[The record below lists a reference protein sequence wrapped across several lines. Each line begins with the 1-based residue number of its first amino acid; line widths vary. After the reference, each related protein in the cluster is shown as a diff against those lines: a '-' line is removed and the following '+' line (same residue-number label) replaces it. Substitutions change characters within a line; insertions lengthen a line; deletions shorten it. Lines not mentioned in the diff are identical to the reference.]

1 MHSQCQGCA
10 EHIKESEWGESCAH
24 PQVHLHPCHH
34 DRYKRRQAFA
44 ETSPRL
50 WRFPLHVSSKLNGIP
65 WPCGEI
71 ALTRPQR
78 DRKRLAFHNISKGL
92 LYDPAVTY
100 PCCARTRTQGQDS
113 SVPLFQDAAVLFPE
127 TKPRSGFFST
137 AQREPFVSSC
147 SLTGRHVGALNW
159 SFFGG
164 EAGSSPFNFVTVTM
178 GTGNVLSKLARDP
191 LGAYPKHK
199 FRISAM

>member
-34 DRYKRRQAFA
+34 DPYKRRQAFA

-50 WRFPLHVSSKLNGIP
+50 WRFPLHVSSKLNGVP

-100 PCCARTRTQGQDS
+100 PCCTRTRTQGQDS
-113 SVPLFQDAAVLFPE
+113 SVPLFQHAAALLPE
-127 TKPRSGFFST
+127 TKPRSGFF
-137 AQREPFVSSC
+137 FDSSARAVC
-147 SLTGRHVGALNW
+147 ELLQFDWTPCWSSELELFRRRGWLLSL
-159 SFFGG
+159 
-164 EAGSSPFNFVTVTM
+164 
-178 GTGNVLSKLARDP
+178 
-191 LGAYPKHK
+191 
-199 FRISAM
+199 

>member
-50 WRFPLHVSSKLNGIP
+50 WRFPLHVSSKLNGVP
-65 WPCGEI
+65 RPCGEI

-100 PCCARTRTQGQDS
+100 PCCTRTRTQGRRRAPPRDQTALGFFFDS
-113 SVPLFQDAAVLFPE
+113 SARAVCELLQFDWTPCWSSELELFRRRGWLL
-127 TKPRSGFFST
+127 
-137 AQREPFVSSC
+137 
-147 SLTGRHVGALNW
+147 SL
-159 SFFGG
+159 
-164 EAGSSPFNFVTVTM
+164 
-178 GTGNVLSKLARDP
+178 
-191 LGAYPKHK
+191 
-199 FRISAM
+199 

>member
-34 DRYKRRQAFA
+34 DPYKRRQAFA

-50 WRFPLHVSSKLNGIP
+50 WRFPLHVSSKLNGVP
-65 WPCGEI
+65 RPCGEI

-100 PCCARTRTQGQDS
+100 PCCTRTRTQGRRRAPPRDQTALWFFFDS
-113 SVPLFQDAAVLFPE
+113 SARAVCELLQFDWTPCWSSELELFRRRGWLL
-127 TKPRSGFFST
+127 
-137 AQREPFVSSC
+137 
-147 SLTGRHVGALNW
+147 SL
-159 SFFGG
+159 
-164 EAGSSPFNFVTVTM
+164 
-178 GTGNVLSKLARDP
+178 
-191 LGAYPKHK
+191 
-199 FRISAM
+199 